1 MEESM
6 AKAIRIQQVGGP
18 EVMRVEE
25 VEVGA
30 PGAGEA
36 RVRHQAIGVNYVD
49 TYHRSGLYPLPLPS
63 GIGVEAAGLV
73 EAVGSGVA
81 AVQPGDR
88 VAYMAGPGAYAEVR
102 LLPADRLVKLPA
114 GVSSELAAAAL
125 VKGLTAHMLVTRV
138 HAVKA
143 GEPVVV
149 TAAAGGVG
157 QVLVQWLASM
167 GARVIGVVG
176 SAGKAELVRG
186 LGAEAVLVLGADDV
200 PARVKALT
208 GAGVP
213 VVYDSIGA
221 ATFEASLDCLAPF
234 GLMVTYG
241 NASGPVPPI
250 DSGLLSRKGSLSL
263 CRPTVFHH
271 IAARAD
277 LEGAAAALF
286 TLLSAGKVK
295 VAVGGRWPLA
305 QAAEAH
311 RALQSRATTGS
322 LLLLP

>member
-1 MEESM
+1 MV
-6 AKAIRIQQVGGP
+6 KAIRIHQVGGP
-18 EVMRVEE
+18 EVMRLEE
-25 VEVGA
+25 VELA
-30 PGAGEA
+30 SPGAGEA
-36 RVRHQAIGVNYVD
+36 RVRHEAIGVNYVD

-63 GIGVEAAGLV
+63 GLGVEGAGVV
-73 EAVGSGVA
+73 EAVGASVT
-81 AVQPGDR
+81 VVKPGDR
-88 VAYMAGPGAYAEVR
+88 VAYMAGPGAYAQAR
-102 LLPADRLVKLPA
+102 LLAADRLVKLPA
-114 GVSSELAAAAL
+114 GVSCEQAAAAL
-125 VKGLTAHMLVTRV
+125 AKGLTAHMLITRV

-157 QVLVQWLASM
+157 QVLVQWLAAM

-176 SAGKAELVRG
+176 SAGKAERVRA
-186 LGAEAVLVLGADDV
+186 LGAEAVLVTGIDDV

-213 VVYDSIGA
+213 VVYDSVGA
-221 ATFEASLDCLAPF
+221 ASFETSLDCLAPF

-241 NASGPVPPI
+241 NASGPVPPV
-250 DSGLLSRKGSLSL
+250 DTGLLSRKGSLSL

-271 IAARAD
+271 IATRAD
-277 LEGAAAALF
+277 LEAAAAALF
-286 TLLSAGKVK
+286 AMMAAGKIH

-305 QAAEAH
+305 QVAEAH

-322 LLLLP
+322 LLLLPG

>member
-1 MEESM
+1 MS
-6 AKAIRIQQVGGP
+6 KAIRIQQVGGP
-18 EVMRVEE
+18 EVMRVEA
-25 VEVGA
+25 VEVGS

-36 RVRHQAIGVNYVD
+36 RVRHQAVGVNFVD

-63 GIGVEAAGLV
+63 GLGVEAAGLV
-73 EAVGSGVA
+73 EAVGAGVA
-81 AVQPGDR
+81 SVRPGDR
-88 VAYMAGPGAYAEVR
+88 VAYAAGPGAYAEER

-114 GVSSELAAAAL
+114 GVSSEQAAAAFL
-125 VKGLTAHMLVTRV
+125 KGLTAHMLVTRV
-138 HAVKA
+138 HAVKP

-157 QVLVQWLASM
+157 QVLVQWLASI

-186 LGAEAVLVLGADDV
+186 LGAEAVLVLGTDDV

-213 VVYDSIGA
+213 VVYDSVGA

-241 NASGPVPPI
+241 NASGPVPPV
-250 DSGLLSRKGSLSL
+250 DTGLLSRKGSLSL
-263 CRPTVFHH
+263 CRPSVFHH

-286 TLLSAGKVK
+286 ALLAAGTIE

-305 QAAEAH
+305 QAADAH
-311 RALQSRATTGS
+311 LALQSRATTGS

>member
-1 MEESM
+1 MT
-6 AKAIRIQQVGGP
+6 KAIRIHQVGGP

-25 VEVGA
+25 VVVGA

-63 GIGVEAAGLV
+63 GLGVEAAGVV
-73 EAVGSGVA
+73 EAVGDGVTS
-81 AVQPGDR
+81 VRPGDR
-88 VAYMAGPGAYAEVR
+88 VAYVAGPGAYAGERV
-102 LLPADRLVKLPA
+102 LPAERLVKLPA
-114 GVSSELAAAAL
+114 GVSSELGVAAL
-125 VKGLTAHMLVTRV
+125 MKGLTAHMLVTRV

-157 QVLVQWLASM
+157 QVLVQWLASI

-176 SAGKAELVRG
+176 TASKAELVRG
-186 LGAEAVLVLGADDV
+186 LGAEVVLVSGADDV

-208 GAGVP
+208 GGGVP
-213 VVYDSIGA
+213 VVYDSVGA
-221 ATFEASLDCLAPF
+221 ASFEASLDCLAPF

-241 NASGPVPPI
+241 NASGPVPPV
-250 DSGLLSRKGSLSL
+250 DLGLLSRKGSLSI
-263 CRPTVFHH
+263 CRPTVFQH
-271 IAARAD
+271 IATRAE
-277 LEGAAAALF
+277 LERAAAALF
-286 TLLSAGKVK
+286 ALLDGGKIK
-295 VAVGGRWPLA
+295 VVVGGRWPLA
-305 QAAEAH
+305 QAADAH

>member
-1 MEESM
+1 MS
-6 AKAIRIQQVGGP
+6 KAIRIHQVGGP

-25 VEVGA
+25 VVVGA

-63 GIGVEAAGLV
+63 GLGVEAAGVV
-73 EAVGSGVA
+73 EAVGAGVTS
-81 AVQPGDR
+81 VRPGDR
-88 VAYMAGPGAYAEVR
+88 VAYAAGPGAYAEERV
-102 LLPADRLVKLPA
+102 LPAERLVKLPA
-114 GVSSELAAAAL
+114 GVSSELGVAAL
-125 VKGLTAHMLVTRV
+125 MKGLTAHMLVTRV

-157 QVLVQWLASM
+157 QVLVQWLASI

-176 SAGKAELVRG
+176 TASKAELVRG
-186 LGAEAVLVLGADDV
+186 LGAEVVLVSGADDV

-208 GAGVP
+208 GGGVP
-213 VVYDSIGA
+213 VVYDSVGA
-221 ATFEASLDCLAPF
+221 ASFEASLDCLAPF

-241 NASGPVPPI
+241 NASGPVPPV
-250 DSGLLSRKGSLSL
+250 DLGLLSRKGSLSI
-263 CRPTVFHH
+263 CRPTVFQH
-271 IAARAD
+271 IATRAE
-277 LEGAAAALF
+277 LERAAAALF
-286 TLLSAGKVK
+286 ALLDGGKIK
-295 VAVGGRWPLA
+295 VVVGGRWPLA
-305 QAAEAH
+305 QAADAH